1 MKKLADIKKEIFAE
15 DVEAIILEE
24 IFRMPDKF
32 KLKYLQ
38 VHAGNGPI
46 PPNAVVIMDVDGEEK
61 QLHNFGVGPID
72 AVFNTIGT
80 IARCKPE
87 LEQFAVNAITGGTD
101 AQGEVTVRLRRN
113 SYSAIGRG
121 ADPDILVAAGKA
133 YVNALNRLAKKVE
146 ENHA

>member
-1 MKKLADIKKEIFAE
+1 M
-15 DVEAIILEE
+15 
-24 IFRMPDKF
+24 
-32 KLKYLQ
+32 
-38 VHAGNGPI
+38 HAGNGPI

-61 QLHNFGVGPID
+61 RLHNFGVGPID

-80 IARCKPE
+80 IAGCKTD
-87 LEQFAVNAITGGTD
+87 LEQFSVNAITGGTD
-101 AQGEVTVRLRRN
+101 AQGEVTVRLLRD

-121 ADPDILVAAGKA
+121 SDPDILVAAGKA